1 MKTPQIAAL
10 PGMSPLGLPIT
21 ETARHTPGPWR
32 AMPDGAIQKDA
43 AMPTGAAVIAY
54 AHHWDEQRMRANAAL
69 IAAAPEL
76 LAALNSAL
84 SWITVLTETS
94 PGNAEDMREMEHK
107 RDYLGAELR
116 AAIAAVEG
124 R

>member
-1 MKTPQIAAL
+1 MKDQNMKTPQIAAL

-54 AHHWDEQRMRANAAL
+54 ARHADEKTMRANAAL
-69 IAAAPEL
+69 IASAPDL
-76 LAALNSAL
+76 LAALRTILATASCRDATYQNNIQL
-84 SWITVLTETS
+84 
-94 PGNAEDMREMEHK
+94 AEAVDV
-107 RDYLGAELR
+107 AR
-116 AAIAAVEG
+116 AAIAKAEG

>member
-1 MKTPQIAAL
+1 MEAK
-10 PGMSPLGLPIT
+10 
-21 ETARHTPGPWR
+21 HTPGPWN
-32 AMPDGAIQKDA
+32 
-43 AMPTGAAVIAY
+43 T
-54 AHHWDEQRMRANAAL
+54 DEQVIFASSGEAVASTWKFGQFDVGGRGSHAEADANARL

-76 LAALNSAL
+76 LAALKSAL

-94 PGNAEDMREMEHK
+94 PGNAEDMRDMEHK

-116 AAIAAVEG
+116 AAIAKAEG

>member
-10 PGMSPLGLPIT
+10 PGMSPLGFASPQAAL
-21 ETARHTPGPWR
+21 RHHVS
-32 AMPDGAIQKDA
+32 GAIERGEGVA
-43 AMPTGAAVIAY
+43 IVESPASGP
-54 AHHWDEQRMRANAAL
+54 NAAL

-76 LAALNSAL
+76 LAALKSAL

-94 PGNAEDMREMEHK
+94 PGNAEDMRDIEHK

-116 AAIAAVEG
+116 AAIAKAGG